1 MELKI
6 MNSRFYR
13 IKINND
19 VMADN
24 MSLQIALV
32 LVKAMYEEFY
42 NEPDL
47 AISIER
53 YDKDTKTYIEEV
65 KE

>member
-1 MELKI
+1 MELKT

-19 VMADN
+19 IMAEN

-47 AISIER
+47 VISIER

>member
-1 MELKI
+1 

-19 VMADN
+19 VMAEN

-47 AISIER
+47 VISIER
-53 YDKDTKTYIEEV
+53 YDKNTKTYIEEV

>member
-1 MELKI
+1 MELKT

-19 VMADN
+19 IMAEN

-47 AISIER
+47 VISIER
-53 YDKDTKTYIEEV
+53 YNKDTKTYIEEV